1 MSPDF
6 AGWFVIAPV
15 EFSFSAAAVENYAHN
30 VPCTDYADAIF
41 CLVEYAF
48 SIGFNVDSSK
58 VAVSFDENSRVLDE
72 FSSCL
77 RVC

>member
-15 EFSFSAAAVENYAHN
+15 EFGFSAAAMEDYSDN

-41 CLVEYAF
+41 RLVECSF
-48 SIGFNVDSSK
+48 SIGFNVDSSR
-58 VAVSFDENSRVLDE
+58 VVVSFDENSRVLDE
-72 FSSCL
+72 FSGCL